1 MAGTRWNCVCF
12 FLSMLLPLL
21 STLLLFGGS
30 FILLTRV
37 MLLSVR
43 TVVAVTAEDEKNR

>member
-1 MAGTRWNCVCF
+1 
-12 FLSMLLPLL
+12 MLLPLL
-21 STLLLFGGS
+21 SSLLLFFGS

-43 TVVAVTAEDEKNR
+43 TVVKVTAGDERSH